1 MERTKET
8 LEARVRETPLV
19 DRLKECRQRI
29 GKMCSEGRPPR
40 MCIPVQHDDDDFFI
54 STTLSD
60 AQATV
65 EALQAQL
72 EAAERHNTILQDA
85 NKVALEKVEA
95 LQAEK
100 LMLERG
106 VSAQSALIDG
116 LQSQLIQR
124 TAALEAVQHERDE
137 ANSHVKFLGA
147 TKQANGS
154 FCLDMKKY
162 HARYR
167 CGRHRD
173 DPWKGIDT
181 EIDCFVCLKHDLD
194 AEREKV
200 KGLHEVTRVI
210 CTHCCEP
217 MEIPSK
223 AVLQTQLAQLQA
235 LVRALPVPE
244 EGGFPIVEVD
254 GDYYVNHTS
263 RFSTKAEADAYT
275 GLLIVSAPP
284 WTPRRQQLLKPSD
297 FVKISS

>member
-1 MERTKET
+1 MNNGKAIRFATRKPNRHRKGLGMEHPKTTKNVGQPCVICGQP
-8 LEARVRETPLV
+8 A
-19 DRLKECRQRI
+19 
-29 GKMCSEGRPPR
+29 
-40 MCIPVQHDDDDFFI
+40 
-54 STTLSD
+54 D
-60 AQATV
+60 AQAAV
-65 EALQAQL
+65 AALQAQL
-72 EAAERHNTILQDA
+72 ESANTLLHKKNCAIGKAETTI
-85 NKVALEKVEA
+85 EA

-116 LQSQLIQR
+116 LQSQLIKR
-124 TAALEAVQHERDE
+124 TADLEAVQHERDE

-194 AEREKV
+194 AERKKV
-200 KGLHEVTRVI
+200 KQVEVLRVGFDGQDEVI
-210 CTHCCEP
+210 DVKKSEYD
-217 MEIPSK
+217 
-223 AVLQTQLAQLQA
+223 ALRDRLDQLQA

-275 GLLIVSAPP
+275 GLLIYRATLDAT
-284 WTPRRQQLLKPSD
+284 TPATTKT
-297 FVKISS
+297 

>member
-29 GKMCSEGRPPR
+29 GNMCAELRGPKMS
-40 MCIPVQHDDDDFFI
+40 IPVEYYDDDFYI
-54 STTLSD
+54 CTTLAD
-60 AQATV
+60 AQAT
-65 EALQAQL
+65 
-72 EAAERHNTILQDA
+72 
-85 NKVALEKVEA
+85 VEA

-162 HARYR
+162 HARHR

-200 KGLHEVTRVI
+200 KGLHEITKVI

-223 AVLQTQLAQLQA
+223 AVLQTELTQLQA
-235 LVRALPVPE
+235 LVRAAVERWRAQTNVKEGISFRMAMKALEATLDATTPASMDAAETHDRMFNHADRHPE
-244 EGGFPIVEVD
+244 
-254 GDYYVNHTS
+254 
-263 RFSTKAEADAYT
+263 A
-275 GLLIVSAPP
+275 L
-284 WTPRRQQLLKPSD
+284 
-297 FVKISS
+297 

>member
-1 MERTKET
+1 METY
-8 LEARVRETPLV
+8 LV
-19 DRLKECRQRI
+19 PMWVVECGVQRD
-29 GKMCSEGRPPR
+29 G
-40 MCIPVQHDDDDFFI
+40 CISMVKAA
-54 STTLSD
+54 D

-200 KGLHEVTRVI
+200 KGLEQCVTDANLAFAKGVQAGGLNNGFQGCAI
-210 CTHCCEP
+210 AFAEWFKCLN
-217 MEIPSK
+217 EIIELK
-223 AVLQTQLAQLQA
+223 QQLSQLQA
-235 LVRALPVPE
+235 LVRAYSETKVAFDAGRLREDRHAWQERYRALVDAEQALIATLDATTPAAK
-244 EGGFPIVEVD
+244 GGD
-254 GDYYVNHTS
+254 G
-263 RFSTKAEADAYT
+263 E
-275 GLLIVSAPP
+275 
-284 WTPRRQQLLKPSD
+284 
-297 FVKISS
+297 

>member
-1 MERTKET
+1 METTKEM

-40 MCIPVQHDDDDFFI
+40 MCIPLQHDDDDFFI

-65 EALQAQL
+65 QALQ
-72 EAAERHNTILQDA
+72 R
-85 NKVALEKVEA
+85 
-95 LQAEK
+95 
-100 LMLERG
+100 
-106 VSAQSALIDG
+106 
-116 LQSQLIQR
+116 
-124 TAALEAVQHERDE
+124 ERDALKLVNE
-137 ANSHVKFLGA
+137 MHMKTVMKLSRIVEQNGA
-147 TKQANGS
+147 A
-154 FCLDMKKY
+154 
-162 HARYR
+162 
-167 CGRHRD
+167 
-173 DPWKGIDT
+173 
-181 EIDCFVCLKHDLD
+181 LD

-200 KGLHEVTRVI
+200 KGLHEVTKVI
-210 CTHCCEP
+210 CAHCCEP

-223 AVLQTQLAQLQA
+223 AVLQTQLTQLQA

-275 GLLIVSAPP
+275 GLLIYRATLDAT
-284 WTPRRQQLLKPSD
+284 TPAVCPDCDGDGAVDSGGTDPNGNPLMRRCGCREKGGD
-297 FVKISS
+297 GE